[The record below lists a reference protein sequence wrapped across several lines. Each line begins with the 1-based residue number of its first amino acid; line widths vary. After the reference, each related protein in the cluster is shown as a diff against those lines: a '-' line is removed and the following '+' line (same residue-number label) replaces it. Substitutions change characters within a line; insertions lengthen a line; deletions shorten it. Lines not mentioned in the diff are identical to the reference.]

1 MVHYEELTGY
11 VKELEAL
18 RDEYLD
24 DWDLYDMGLDLRA
37 DLEQATGSEDPGHIC
52 YLYWF
57 WIDRDRP
64 DENQVMTGEQ
74 RQASMLWEA
83 ADCEREAK
91 RLLEC
96 AEELRIEAHKYN

>member
-18 RDEYLD
+18 RDNYLD
-24 DWDLYDMGLDLRA
+24 DWDLSDMGHDLRV
-37 DLEQATGSEDPGHIC
+37 DLEQATGSEDPGYIC
-52 YLYWF
+52 YLYWS

-74 RQASMLWEA
+74 RQASLFWKA

-91 RLLEC
+91 ELLNR

>member
-1 MVHYEELTGY
+1 MVHYEELNGY

-24 DWDLYDMGLDLRA
+24 DWDLYDRGLDLSA
-37 DLEQATGSEDPGHIC
+37 DLESAIGSEDPGYIC
-52 YLYWF
+52 SLYAT
-57 WIDRDRP
+57 WIDDDRQE
-64 DENQVMTGEQ
+64 ENQVMTGEQ
-74 RQASMLWEA
+74 RQAALLFEA

-91 RLLEC
+91 ELLER